1 MFTQTHLT
9 SGWGHTKTCMRKW
22 RRCKRYQNE
31 NPEARKIGCHI
42 PERIWFLICMGC
54 KIMQSEG
61 VPHFTRGATRIRS
74 QISPALQPNSERF
87 QQGSRTVPVFRGVHF
102 RVIRERE
109 RQRESIYTHI
119 YIYIYICIDTYM
131 YIYIR
136 VHMCI
141 NIITYMYM
149 YMYSSVFQYVQTYIQ
164 NGAPPIRQLL
174 DNPHAL

>member
-9 SGWGHTKTCMRKW
+9 SGWGHTKTCMIKW
-22 RRCKRYQNE
+22 RRCKRYQNG

-109 RQRESIYTHI
+109 RQRESIHTYN
-119 YIYIYICIDTYM
+119 IYIC
-131 YIYIR
+131 

-141 NIITYMYM
+141 NIHMCICICTLVYSNMFKHTYKM
-149 YMYSSVFQYVQTYIQ
+149 
-164 NGAPPIRQLL
+164 APPQFVNCLITPMHYR
-174 DNPHAL
+174 

>member
-119 YIYIYICIDTYM
+119 YIYMYR
-131 YIYIR
+131 YIYIYIYTR
-136 VHMCI
+136 TYVYKYNYIYVYVYVFLCI
-141 NIITYMYM
+141 PICSNIHTKWRPPN
-149 YMYSSVFQYVQTYIQ
+149 SSI
-164 NGAPPIRQLL
+164 AW
-174 DNPHAL
+174 

>member
-1 MFTQTHLT
+1 M
-9 SGWGHTKTCMRKW
+9 KTCMRKW

-102 RVIRERE
+102 HVIRERE
-109 RQRESIYTHI
+109 TERKYTHT
-119 YIYIYICIDTYM
+119 YIYICKDTHTHT
-131 YIYIR
+131 YIYIC

-141 NIITYMYM
+141 NIHICICIIVYSNMFKHTYKMAPAQFVNCLITPMHY
-149 YMYSSVFQYVQTYIQ
+149 
-164 NGAPPIRQLL
+164 R
-174 DNPHAL
+174 

>member
-1 MFTQTHLT
+1 M
-9 SGWGHTKTCMRKW
+9 KTCMRKW

-102 RVIRERE
+102 HVIRERE
-109 RQRESIYTHI
+109 RETERKYTHI
-119 YIYIYICIDTYM
+119 YIYIYMYRYTHT
-131 YIYIR
+131 YIYIYIC

-141 NIITYMYM
+141 NIHICICICIIVYSNMFKHTYKMAPAQFVNCLITPMHY
-149 YMYSSVFQYVQTYIQ
+149 
-164 NGAPPIRQLL
+164 R
-174 DNPHAL
+174 

>member
-9 SGWGHTKTCMRKW
+9 SGWGHTKTCMIKW
-22 RRCKRYQNE
+22 RRCKRYQNG

-109 RQRESIYTHI
+109 RDREKVYIHI
-119 YIYIYICIDTYM
+119 IYIYIC
-131 YIYIR
+131 

-141 NIITYMYM
+141 NIHMCICICTLVYSNMFKHTYKM
-149 YMYSSVFQYVQTYIQ
+149 
-164 NGAPPIRQLL
+164 APPQFVNCLITPMHYR
-174 DNPHAL
+174 

>member
-9 SGWGHTKTCMRKW
+9 SRWGHMKTCMRKW

-87 QQGSRTVPVFRGVHF
+87 QQGSRTVPVFRGMHF
-102 RVIRERE
+102 RVTSPRP
-109 RQRESIYTHI
+109 QRLKPNRFAVGNVRKTFANKHFTFANSKKYTFARASNM
-119 YIYIYICIDTYM
+119 T
-131 YIYIR
+131 
-136 VHMCI
+136 
-141 NIITYMYM
+141 
-149 YMYSSVFQYVQTYIQ
+149 
-164 NGAPPIRQLL
+164 
-174 DNPHAL
+174 